1 MSRRKF
7 WKKKA
12 AVARLGLA
20 SVLAAG
26 LLWSGSPAL
35 ADTPVV
41 DSRITVSVAAEAFP
55 ETDSILMLDDIK
67 FEVMPDRTS
76 VFDEHDAVKVLTKDG
91 VDENVNLVR
100 VVDTSKS
107 SVEVLFA
114 RTVKADGRILPADP
128 PQYSPL
134 AGNSKIYKNIQRFSI
149 RFPDLEV
156 GDAVEFHIRTT
167 HKPKTDGHFWAT
179 TYVQN
184 PMPIMDSTFTVTV
197 PSDIPFRTATPGN
210 PQAEPQESRV
220 EKEGV
225 SYRRLH
231 WGVKNEKAYRYENLA
246 PKTIALL
253 KRIEVSS
260 FESWDQMAEF
270 IEKEWLKEN
279 SLPQGLALRV
289 AGWMPTTGDV
299 ASRAAALV
307 KELNKKRQVAGFLAE
322 QPEFHSPAALFGEE
336 LVSTPDASLL
346 TSVALTGAG
355 IPNIPVITFGVS
367 SLSLQDELPIPEK
380 VNKIVLEIPRLGG
393 SSLWFD
399 PESPAFVSEI
409 LPTNTSDTA
418 ALSWDERFRNG
429 TEGLRDLAI
438 TPALA
443 NREELALEGRLES
456 SGTAELTL
464 QFDRYGSLAFDSRQA
479 ARDIQDGAR
488 EARERAL
495 QNFFRN
501 TTRAYGPRA
510 RLLGRYF
517 ELDPDAADPFSLS
530 FTVAVPDYAQVEDR
544 VMMVPLPRFLPSA
557 IRAAARERGRTTPLV
572 FDQPYQQDVRI
583 HLILPEGSQVQ
594 DAPASI
600 RKVTPEAE
608 FVATGRASGN
618 EVWYVGRLTVFDPW
632 VEKEG
637 LARSLQ
643 ILEAALNSEDTILKV
658 ELPAGKT
665 ASETNPEVMTEEDD
679 S

>member
-12 AVARLGLA
+12 AVLRVGLA
-20 SVLAAG
+20 SVLAFG
-26 LLWSGSPAL
+26 LLWSANPAL

-41 DSRITVSVAAEAFP
+41 DSRIAVPISVEAFP
-55 ETDSILMLDDIK
+55 ETDSVLLLDDIK
-67 FEVMPDRTS
+67 FEVLPDRTS
-76 VFDEHDAVKVLTKDG
+76 VFDEHDAVKVLTKEG
-91 VDENVNLVR
+91 VEENANLVR
-100 VVDTSKS
+100 VIDTSKS
-107 SVEVLFA
+107 SVQVLFA
-114 RTVKADGRILPADP
+114 RTVKADGRTVPADP

-134 AGNSKIYKNIQRFSI
+134 AGDSKAYKNIQRFSI
-149 RFPDLEV
+149 RFPELDV
-156 GDAVEFHIRTT
+156 GDAIEFHIRTT

-184 PMPIMDSTFTVTV
+184 PMPILDSTFTVTV
-197 PSDIPFRTATPGN
+197 PEDVSFRTGSPGN
-210 PQAEPQESRV
+210 PEAKPQESRI
-220 EKEGV
+220 EKDGV
-225 SYRRLH
+225 AYRKLY
-231 WGVKNEKAYRYENLA
+231 WGVKNENAYRYENLA
-246 PKTIALL
+246 PKTVTLL

-260 FESWDQMAEF
+260 FESWEQMAEF
-270 IEKEWLKEN
+270 IEKEWKKES
-279 SLPQGLALRV
+279 SLPEGLALRV

-307 KELNKKRQVAGFLAE
+307 KELNKKRQVASFLAE
-322 QPEFHSPAALFGEE
+322 QPEFHPPVVIFNEE
-336 LVSTPDASLL
+336 LVSSPDVSLL
-346 TSVALTGAG
+346 TSVALSGAG

-367 SLSLQDELPIPEK
+367 SLSLKDELPIPDK
-380 VNKIVLEIPRLGG
+380 INKIVLEIPRSG
-393 SSLWFD
+393 SPSLWFD
-399 PESPAFVSEI
+399 PEAPAFVSEI

-418 ALSWDERFRNG
+418 ALSWDERFQHG
-429 TEGLRDLAI
+429 KEVRDLAI

-443 NREELALEGRLES
+443 NREELALEGRLET

-464 QFDRYGSLAFDSRQA
+464 QFDRYGALAFDSRQA
-479 ARDIQDGAR
+479 ARDIRDGAR

-530 FTVAVPDYAQVEDR
+530 FTVAVPGYAQVEDQT
-544 VMMVPLPRFLPSA
+544 MIVPLPRFLPSA

-583 HLILPEGSQVQ
+583 HLILPEGSRVQ
-594 DAPASI
+594 EPPASV

-608 FVATGRASGN
+608 FVATATASGN

-632 VEKEG
+632 VEEEG

-658 ELPAGKT
+658 ELPEAKT
-665 ASETNPEVMTEEDD
+665 ASEVEAEDSDEEDE